1 MPDTGKW
8 RQSRQ
13 EEPHPRTRDQDVRRK
28 VGHHIQTSGGRGTE
42 YQFPSWEKT
51 NEGGQMV
58 GTGRRRLCSSED
70 ATWRRSRQRGDRAP
84 REEDERSQS
93 HLGWSRG
100 RRCTPVEP
108 LRSVMWWH
116 VERGDKPPKLRLGGL
131 GPKGRI

>member
-1 MPDTGKW
+1 MSDLGKW

-13 EEPHPRTRDQDVRRK
+13 EEPHPGTRDQDVRRK
-28 VGHHIQTSGGRGTE
+28 VGNHIQTSGGRGTE
-42 YQFPSWEKT
+42 YQFSSWEKT

-58 GTGRRRLCSSED
+58 GTGRRPPLL
-70 ATWRRSRQRGDRAP
+70 QRGCHMEAESSKRRPSATRRGRAKLEP
-84 REEDERSQS
+84 
-93 HLGWSRG
+93 LGVEPG